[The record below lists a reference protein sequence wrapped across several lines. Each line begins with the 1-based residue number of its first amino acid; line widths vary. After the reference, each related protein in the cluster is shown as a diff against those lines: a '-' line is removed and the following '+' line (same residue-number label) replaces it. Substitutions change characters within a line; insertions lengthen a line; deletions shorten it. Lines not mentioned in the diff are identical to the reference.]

1 MEYYLSIILFCLV
14 TSITPGPNNIMLMSS
29 GLNHGVLK
37 TVPHISGIIV
47 GFPLM
52 VAALGFG
59 LGTLF
64 LNYPVIHQVIKIA
77 GISYLLFLAWKIAN
91 TSNANTGKP
100 LKEPLTFMQAA
111 AFQWLNPKAWVIGIG
126 AIATFTTVGNI
137 EIQVIIIVF
146 TYLFVGAFS
155 MGLWLLMGAS
165 LQKILRSQNQLKV
178 FNITMAILLVLSI
191 VPIVI
196 TEFNGGV

>member
-1 MEYYLSIILFCLV
+1 VEYYLSVILFCLV
-14 TSITPGPNNIMLMSS
+14 TSVTPGPNNIMLMSS

-59 LGTLF
+59 LGTIF
-64 LNYPVIHQVIKIA
+64 QNYPVIHQVIKIV

-91 TSNANTGKP
+91 TTRANAGNH
-100 LKEPLTFMQAA
+100 LREPLTFMQAA
-111 AFQWLNPKAWVIGIG
+111 VFQWLNPKAWVIAIG
-126 AIATFTTVGNI
+126 AIAAFTTVGNF
-137 EIQVIIIVF
+137 EVQVIIIVF
-146 TYLFVGAFS
+146 TYLFVGSFS

-165 LQKILRSQNQLKV
+165 LQKILRSQKQLQI

-191 VPIVI
+191 VPIVVM
-196 TEFNGGV
+196 EFDGGV

>member
-14 TSITPGPNNIMLMSS
+14 TSITPGPNNIMLMTS

-59 LGTLF
+59 LGTIF
-64 LNYPVIHQVIKIA
+64 LNYPVIHQVIKIT
-77 GISYLLFLAWKIAN
+77 GIGYLLFLAWKIAN
-91 TSNANTGKP
+91 TTSANAGKN
-100 LKEPLTFMQAA
+100 LKKPLTFIQAA
-111 AFQWLNPKAWVIGIG
+111 AFQWLNPKAWVIAIG
-126 AIATFTTVGNI
+126 AIATFTTVGNF
-137 EIQVIIIVF
+137 EVQVVIIVF
-146 TYLFVGAFS
+146 SYLFVGSFS

-165 LQKILRSQNQLKV
+165 LQKILRSQKQLQV
-178 FNITMAILLVLSI
+178 FNIIMAILLVSSI

-196 TEFNGGV
+196 MEFDGGV

>member
-59 LGTLF
+59 LGTIF
-64 LNYPVIHQVIKIA
+64 QNYPVIHQVIKIV

-91 TSNANTGKP
+91 TTRANAGKH
-100 LKEPLTFMQAA
+100 LREPLTFMQAA